1 MENSGI
7 KSGLSRLEQI
17 AKCTDNLEEIRHGF
31 KTNDQPMLNLLG
43 QMDQWEEL
51 HRLLYEE
58 EDDGIR

>member
-1 MENSGI
+1 M
-7 KSGLSRLEQI
+7 EQI
-17 AKCTDNLEEIRHGF
+17 AKCTDNLEEIRHWF